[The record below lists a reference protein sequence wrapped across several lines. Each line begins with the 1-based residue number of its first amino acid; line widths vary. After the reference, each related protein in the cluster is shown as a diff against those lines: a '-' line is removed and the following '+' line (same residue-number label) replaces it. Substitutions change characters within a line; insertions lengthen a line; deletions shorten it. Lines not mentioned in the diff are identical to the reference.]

1 MDIRHLGKPSL
12 KENSWD
18 KNSQNGDTPPP
29 HTPFVKNF
37 LKFRYFL
44 MMASLIGGSDILEIS
59 ALCAIKALI
68 IIIIIIAHDG
78 DNDDEMS
85 WQFG

>member
-12 KENSWD
+12 KENLWD
-18 KNSQNGDTPPP
+18 KNSQNGDPH
-29 HTPFVKNF
+29 HTPFVKKF

-68 IIIIIIAHDG
+68 IIIVIIAHDG
-78 DNDDEMS
+78 DNDDEMR